1 MQKGF
6 RAYVAEFI
14 GTFILVF
21 GGTSAALGHALNN
34 FGDSAGV
41 IIPLAFGLSLVVAI
55 FAVGHISGAHLNP
68 AVTIAFAIGRKFAW
82 GDVGP
87 YVAAQVLGA
96 AAASAVLLVC
106 FGGVPAFTTAPTV
119 PGDSPLVAVMV
130 YEFLATFVLMFVIT
144 AVATDTRVE
153 GVPAGL
159 AIGFTVAAMALG
171 TGWVGGGS
179 FNPARTLGPAL
190 VGGTYDALWLYLVFP
205 TLGAIAGLLAY
216 DFIRG
221 DVTPTDAVP
230 VMVDP
235 TLT

>member
-1 MQKGF
+1 MQT
-6 RAYVAEFI
+6 RLRPAIAEFI

-55 FAVGHISGAHLNP
+55 FAIGHISGAHFNP
-68 AVTIAFAIGRKFAW
+68 SVTLAFAFGRKFAW
-82 GDVGP
+82 ADVPG
-87 YVAAQVLGA
+87 YLAAQVLGA
-96 AAASAVLLVC
+96 AAASAVLYAC
-106 FGGVPAFTTAPTV
+106 FGDQVGFTTAPTV
-119 PGDSPLVAVMV
+119 PGTTALGAVMV

-144 AVATDTRVE
+144 AVATDTRIQ

-190 VGGTYDALWLYLVFP
+190 VGGNYDALWIYLVFP
-205 TLGAIAGLLAY
+205 VLGALAGHLSY
-216 DFIRG
+216 EFIRG
-221 DVTPTDAVP
+221 EHAATDTAP

-235 TLT
+235 TLS